1 MGKEQTGLM
10 AALWHYM
17 SEHFCVPVFTH
28 FACRYYTSRQELA
41 SQEPLPGHSPLFE
54 LGPAI
59 QRLGL
64 RCMPLAPTPF
74 QMTTTTTTIPT
85 TKNYVTQTRQPPQP
99 KTQLPQ
105 SQPSQQPKTQ
115 LPQTPNTQI
124 QKRKHDN
131 HQNHLNNQKHI
142 SNYNVTHFYSETRK
156 GLPVPF

>member
-1 MGKEQTGLM
+1 MGKEQTGLL

-64 RCMPLAPTPF
+64 GCMPLAPTPF

-85 TKNYVTQTRQPPQP
+85 TKNYRE
-99 KTQLPQ
+99 
-105 SQPSQQPKTQ
+105 SH
-115 LPQTPNTQI
+115 
-124 QKRKHDN
+124 QKHKHDN
-131 HQNHLNNQKHI
+131 HHNPKHNHHNNPNNQKHKH
-142 SNYNVTHFYSETRK
+142 NN
-156 GLPVPF
+156 

>member
-1 MGKEQTGLM
+1 MGKEQTGLL

-64 RCMPLAPTPF
+64 GCMPLAPTPF
-74 QMTTTTTTIPT
+74 QMTTTTTTISITKNITTVSVTKNTNTTTTTTQNTTTTTIPT
-85 TKNYVTQTRQPPQP
+85 TKNT
-99 KTQLPQ
+99 
-105 SQPSQQPKTQ
+105 
-115 LPQTPNTQI
+115 NT
-124 QKRKHDN
+124 KNTSTTTNKHKQDN
-131 HQNHLNNQKHI
+131 HHNQNHTFKWQSH
-142 SNYNVTHFYSETRK
+142 HCQSETRK
-156 GLPVPF
+156 GPFVPF

>member
-1 MGKEQTGLM
+1 MGKEQTGLL

-64 RCMPLAPTPF
+64 GCMPLAPTPF

-85 TKNYVTQTRQPPQP
+85 TKIYRFAYWHHLLSFFYEKVIVISL
-99 KTQLPQ
+99 K
-105 SQPSQQPKTQ
+105 K
-115 LPQTPNTQI
+115 
-124 QKRKHDN
+124 KH
-131 HQNHLNNQKHI
+131 QFSFIL
-142 SNYNVTHFYSETRK
+142 
-156 GLPVPF
+156 LA

>member
-1 MGKEQTGLM
+1 MKLRDFVLGCKVSESLLKNKTSMGKEQTGLL

-28 FACRYYTSRQELA
+28 FACRYYTSSRQELA
-41 SQEPLPGHSPLFE
+41 SQEPLRGHSPLFE

-85 TKNYVTQTRQPPQP
+85 TKNYRE
-99 KTQLPQ
+99 
-105 SQPSQQPKTQ
+105 SH
-115 LPQTPNTQI
+115 
-124 QKRKHDN
+124 QKHKHDN
-131 HQNHLNNQKHI
+131 HHNPKHNHHNNPNNQKHKHQKHKH
-142 SNYNVTHFYSETRK
+142 NN
-156 GLPVPF
+156 

>member
-1 MGKEQTGLM
+1 MGKEQTGLL

-85 TKNYVTQTRQPPQP
+85 TKNITTVTVTKNTSTTTTTNTKTQARQPKIHFPMTISP
-99 KTQLPQ
+99 T
-105 SQPSQQPKTQ
+105 S
-115 LPQTPNTQI
+115 I
-124 QKRKHDN
+124 QRQEWGNLFLFERQDN
-131 HQNHLNNQKHI
+131 H
-142 SNYNVTHFYSETRK
+142 EK
-156 GLPVPF
+156 GRT